1 MSSVLEMIHD
11 ILKSCGYPTD
21 TLVLD
26 CESYFNKDFN
36 LQKMSTY
43 EYVSDDRFEV
53 LGWATKR
60 NNEPA
65 EFHIE
70 LPQHIQWKNT
80 TVVMHNAPYD
90 ALVLAIHYSLHP
102 SFIIDTLDLARHIE
116 PRWSNKLADLC
127 KRHGLKAKGDTSQ
140 FKGLHR
146 NDFTGQQWV
155 DLIEY
160 AINDAEREYDL
171 LQLLLPK
178 LSNPRFELE
187 VARYTRNLF
196 IKPVLH
202 FNMNRAEKLK
212 IEMQAEVQKVV
223 VQADL
228 TETQLRSNKFFEL
241 QIREALGSEEPP
253 MKQGKKGPM
262 LAIAKTDP
270 GYAYLLNHP
279 NDQARH
285 LMEARV
291 AVKSWPLHMKRVDRL
306 CSTFEHAEKR
316 LPVPLRYYG
325 GHTGRWSGCE
335 GINLQNLPARGHS
348 LVNQIRTL
356 IEAPKG
362 CSLVII
368 DFSQIEARVLD
379 LLAEQNNMLRAFAEG
394 RQIYCE
400 FASKL
405 IGHKVRKPKKTD
417 NKVVAEWHGNYRQMG
432 KIGILGCGYGMGA
445 EHCITFAKNTYKI
458 DLTMAE
464 ATRLIKLY
472 RTTHPMVVLF
482 WEKVE
487 RAFRMATQTG
497 QAYELSYGL
506 RFFREGNATVIQLP
520 SSRRLYYT
528 EAKVEGTARHPQ
540 LVMPNPA
547 AKKPSRGNA
556 IWFWGGYLVENIV
569 QAASRDILAEA
580 VLKIEELGVR
590 VPLIVHDDMSV
601 VVPEKEVETYRTQIE
616 DIARTPPV
624 WASGLPVDIDCIIS
638 RTYMKA

>member
-1 MSSVLEMIHD
+1 MIHD
-11 ILKSCGYPTD
+11 LLKSCGYPTD

-26 CESYFNKDFN
+26 CESFFDKDYN
-36 LQKMSTY
+36 LQKLSTY
-43 EYVSDDRFEV
+43 EYVTNSQFEI

-60 NNEPA
+60 DDDGPA

-70 LPQHIQWKNT
+70 LPKHIRWKST
-80 TVVMHNAPYD
+80 TIIMHNAPYD
-90 ALVLAIHYSLHP
+90 ALVLAIHYGLYP
-102 SFIIDTLDLARHIE
+102 PFIVDTLDLARHVE
-116 PRWSNKLADLC
+116 PRWSNSLADLC
-127 KRHGLKAKGDTSQ
+127 TRHGLKAKGDTQQ
-140 FKGLHR
+140 FKGLHHS
-146 NDFTGQQWV
+146 DFTGQQRV
-155 DLIEY
+155 DLIDY
-160 AINDAEREYDL
+160 ATNDADRTYDL

-187 VARYTRNLF
+187 VAKYTRNLF

-202 FNMNRAEKLK
+202 FNTSRAEKLK
-212 IEMQAEVQKVV
+212 EEMCQEVQKVV
-223 VQADL
+223 IQADL

-270 GYAYLLNHP
+270 GYAYLLNHL
-279 NDQARH
+279 NDRARY

-306 CSTFEHAEKR
+306 CSAFKHAGKR

-325 GHTGRWSGCE
+325 AHTGRWSGCE
-335 GINLQNLPARGHS
+335 GINLHNLPARGHP

-362 CSLVII
+362 CMLVIS

-379 LLAEQNNMLRAFAEG
+379 WLAEQNDMLRAFAEG
-394 RQIYCE
+394 KQIYCE
-400 FASKL
+400 FASRL
-405 IGHKVRKPKKTD
+405 TGHRIRKPKKTD
-417 NKVVAEWHGNYRQMG
+417 SKIVAEWHGNYRQMG
-432 KIGILGCGYGMGA
+432 KIGILGAGYGMGKDQ
-445 EHCITFAKNTYKI
+445 CMTFAKNTYKI
-458 DLTMAE
+458 DLSIAE
-464 ATRLIKLY
+464 AARIIKLY
-472 RTTHPMVVLF
+472 RSTHPMVVLF

-506 RFFREGNATVIQLP
+506 RFFREDNATVIQLP
-520 SSRRLYYT
+520 STRRLYYT
-528 EAKVEGTARHPQ
+528 GAKVEGTARNPQ

-547 AKKPSRGNA
+547 AKTPTRGNA

-569 QAASRDILAEA
+569 QAVSRDILAET

-590 VPLIVHDDMSV
+590 IPLIVHDDLSV
-601 VVPEKEVETYRTQIE
+601 VVPEDQVDTYRSQIE

-624 WASGLPVDIDCIIS
+624 WASGLPVDIDCRIS
-638 RTYMKA
+638 RSYGK